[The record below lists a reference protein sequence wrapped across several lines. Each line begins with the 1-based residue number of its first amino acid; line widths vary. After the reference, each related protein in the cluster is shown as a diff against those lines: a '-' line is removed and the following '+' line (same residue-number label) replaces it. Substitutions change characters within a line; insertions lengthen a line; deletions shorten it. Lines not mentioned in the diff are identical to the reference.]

1 MSCLIKFYLKIKTDC
16 WSLFVICLIA
26 LTFLGNDYMTTYIFT
41 TVDSVSWL
49 VVYMENGER
58 TVVAESVDL
67 VC

>member
-16 WSLFVICLIA
+16 WSLFVISLIA
-26 LTFLGNDYMTTYIFT
+26 LSFLGNDYMTINIFT

-49 VVYMENGER
+49 AVYIKNGEM
-58 TVVAESVDL
+58 TVVAEAVDL